1 MAEIF
6 VFDKA
11 CSKEPLSVKDGLP
24 SNPISTSP
32 LLPGPNSNDCNGIKN
47 GIDLFAQSVSNGFW
61 GDLGQLKKN
70 KFKKKNFVKKSLN
83 S

>member
-6 VFDKA
+6 VFGKA

-24 SNPISTSP
+24 SNPILTSP

-47 GIDLFAQSVSNGFW
+47 GIDL
-61 GDLGQLKKN
+61 KKN
-70 KFKKKNFVKKSLN
+70 
-83 S
+83 